1 MLSAEEKK
9 VLKRQLNSI
18 QGQISAIDKMI
29 DQDRSAE
36 DIYVQFKAV
45 EGIVDKALYD
55 ILDDLFRKNLAVI
68 LVKGL
73 EACPGDCEDCDRFE
87 IIKNQFSKMD
97 LNEVFK
103 HLTRL
108 NQKID

>member
-1 MLSAEEKK
+1 MLSTEEKK
-9 VLKRQLNSI
+9 ILKHQLTSMH
-18 QGQISAIDKMI
+18 GQIAAINKMI
-29 DQDRSAE
+29 DEDRDAE
-36 DIYVQFKAV
+36 EIYIQFKAV
-45 EGIVDKALYD
+45 EGIVDKALYG
-55 ILDDLFRKNLAVI
+55 ILDDLFRKNLAEI